1 MGKLGEWLKAAVWHA
16 THPLAGMV
24 TVVVALILLVG
35 AVKAGVALAMPALL
49 AAVVFGGLNMS
60 LGQEWWLG
68 ELAPRHGP
76 LLANLT
82 STLGALPEG
91 RTVQAGGGSRYAAWR
106 QGRTW
111 WFVRWP
117 GASLD
122 KAGRAFAAGAVIST
136 VRRETYLLQGGS
148 YRLYLLEEDVPV
160 RPGADGRPEPEP
172 WAPPQPGETLWRM
185 LRQRYAGV
193 YVPVDQLAVLVT
205 ELVEAE
211 RGVR

>member
-106 QGRTW
+106 
-111 WFVRWP
+111 
-117 GASLD
+117 
-122 KAGRAFAAGAVIST
+122 
-136 VRRETYLLQGGS
+136 
-148 YRLYLLEEDVPV
+148 
-160 RPGADGRPEPEP
+160 
-172 WAPPQPGETLWRM
+172 

-211 RGVR
+211 RGGR